1 MRIHRVTIYAARAI
15 ILASLALIA
24 CRGDSPV
31 APTERPH
38 GLNHE
43 PDLRNACASEC
54 VLATGAMFLRAVA
67 PRADST
73 APLTVGDFRIRGNPG
88 ATVVV
93 RLEADGQLARA
104 LGQSGLLLV
113 AVNGERSRRV
123 AFDSLLPPG
132 GATVYR
138 FGASSEIRLH
148 YAVERNLAVSQ
159 AGTFRLVQYVS
170 GATIAQSTTPWGE
183 AAATLAVASGTSSC
197 SATGPSGTSCG
208 VDYTISPYVSYG
220 GGRFSDA
227 VCCGPSGP
235 ITVTFAAPVDTITV
249 TIHDPTYAG
258 NHMVAHGAL
267 GDLTAQFAY
276 TNQPGNDVPDTQT
289 LVGPGIYQVDLIPSS
304 GIANGDWVTWQL
316 WFATGPFLV
325 VSCSPNPVLR
335 GEQVVCMAQSSDSA
349 AAPLVMSDWK
359 FTGPAL
365 SQPISENSSSTTWS
379 GVIATDGTV
388 EAHGT
393 LAGADATGQTQLAV
407 TPRTWNQ
414 PFDTVRF
421 SINPA
426 GSAGLPA
433 QPKNAGG
440 LGATGLEAQAQV
452 RAGSGFT
459 QIQNGPNRN
468 VLYLTEVPIIG
479 VATVHINYVA
489 MSVGSDFYNKQAKK
503 RTGGGNLVPYCSQD
517 DVVPYLPRVEEHEGL
532 NFQAGSHSWVYRSAL
547 NQQVPQLTEPVVALD
562 AVDELDS
569 LAQAAAQPGI
579 DYAYLTAK
587 DDTAPGGTVKPVLY
601 PCKFRFF

>member
-1 MRIHRVTIYAARAI
+1 MKTPRVTRRWA
-15 ILASLALIA
+15 LALATISLAMIA
-24 CRGDSPV
+24 CHGDSPV
-31 APTERPH
+31 APTERTAAPRKELA
-38 GLNHE
+38 G
-43 PDLRNACASEC
+43 RSVCASEC
-54 VLATGAMFLRAVA
+54 VLATGAMFLRAA
-67 PRADST
+67 AERPDST
-73 APLTVGDFRIRGNPG
+73 TPLTVGDFRVRGAPG
-88 ATVVV
+88 ATVAV
-93 RLEADGQLARA
+93 RLEATGELAR
-104 LGQSGLLLV
+104 LFGQRGVMLV
-113 AVNGERSRRV
+113 SVDGGRPERV
-123 AFDSLLPPG
+123 TFESLLEPG

-138 FGASSEIRLH
+138 FMAAREVGLH
-148 YAVERNLAVSQ
+148 YAVVRNLTAPQ
-159 AGTFRLVQYVS
+159 GGTFRLVQHLS
-170 GATIAQSTTPWGE
+170 GATLVEGSAPWGE
-183 AAATLAVASGTSSC
+183 SVASAALTEGTSSC
-197 SATGPSGTSCG
+197 GATDPSGTSCG
-208 VDYTISPYVSYG
+208 VDYTISPYVPYG
-220 GGRFSDA
+220 GGSFSDA
-227 VCCGPSGP
+227 PCCGPSGP
-235 ITVTFAAPVDTITV
+235 ITVTFAAPVETVTV